1 MKLNKTEIAVYVI
14 VILVI
19 LSGAILSF
27 TDKEYYENSFAVE
40 DGIIEY
46 GTALMLFISAI
57 IMAFRFYRI
66 GRGQSFKWKLTV
78 VVLAIL
84 FIFAAGEEISWGQ
97 RIFGVESSE
106 FFKDNNA
113 QQEMNLHNLVVGET
127 KINKLI
133 FSKMLTSI
141 LVIYLIILPVLF
153 NKISWIK
160 DLVTDF
166 AIPVVKYHHT
176 VVFILM
182 TIVVTIMPSGK
193 RWEIYEFG
201 FAMIFFLIF
210 LFPLNKEIY
219 DPVGKQQS

>member
-1 MKLNKTEIAVYVI
+1 MKLNKTEIAVYVV

-57 IMAFRFYRI
+57 IMALRFFRI
-66 GRGQSFKWKLTV
+66 GGGQSFKWKMTV
-78 VVLAIL
+78 AVLAIL

-113 QQEMNLHNLVVGET
+113 QKEMNLHNLVIGDT

-133 FSKMLTSI
+133 FSKLLTGV
-141 LVIYLIILPVLF
+141 LVIYLVILPILYVKLF
-153 NKISWIK
+153 WVKNLI
-160 DLVTDF
+160 TDF
-166 AIPVVKYHHT
+166 GVPIVKYHHT
-176 VVFILM
+176 IIFILI
-182 TIVVTIMPSGK
+182 TVVVIIMPSSK

-219 DPVGKQQS
+219 SVEN

>member
-1 MKLNKTEIAVYVI
+1 MKLNKTEIAVYII

-57 IMAFRFYRI
+57 IMALRFFRI
-66 GRGQSFKWKLTV
+66 GGGQSFKWKMTVAVLT
-78 VVLAIL
+78 IL

-97 RIFGVESSE
+97 RIFGIESSG

-133 FSKMLTSI
+133 FSKILTGI

-153 NKISWIK
+153 NKIPRIK

-166 AIPVVKYHHT
+166 AVPIVKYHHT
-176 VVFILM
+176 LIFILM
-182 TIVVTIMPSGK
+182 TVVVTIMPSGK

-219 DPVGKQQS
+219 NPARMQT

>member
-46 GTALMLFISAI
+46 GTVLMLLISGI
-57 IMAFRFYRI
+57 IMIRRFILFGRFKHFR
-66 GRGQSFKWKLTV
+66 WKLTV
-78 VVLAIL
+78 IVIAVL

-113 QQEMNLHNLVVGET
+113 QQEMNLHNLVIGDT

-133 FSKMLTSI
+133 FSKLLTGA
-141 LVIYLIILPVLF
+141 LVIYLVILPILYVKLF
-153 NKISWIK
+153 WVKNLI
-160 DLVTDF
+160 TDF
-166 AIPVVKYHHT
+166 GVPIVKYHHT
-176 VVFILM
+176 IIFILI
-182 TIVVTIMPSGK
+182 TVVVIIMPSGK

-219 DPVGKQQS
+219 SVEN

>member
-1 MKLNKTEIAVYVI
+1 MKLNKIEIVVYVI

-19 LSGAILSF
+19 FSGAILSF

-57 IMAFRFYRI
+57 IMALRFFRI
-66 GRGQSFKWKLTV
+66 GGRQSFKWKMTV
-78 VVLAIL
+78 AVLAIL

-97 RIFGVESSE
+97 RIFGIESSE

-133 FSKMLTSI
+133 FSKLLTGV
-141 LVIYLIILPVLF
+141 LVIYLVILPILYL
-153 NKISWIK
+153 KLSWVKNLITNFG
-160 DLVTDF
+160 VP
-166 AIPVVKYHHT
+166 IVKYHHT
-176 VVFILM
+176 IIFIIMTVVV
-182 TIVVTIMPSGK
+182 IVMPSSK

-210 LFPLNKEIY
+210 LFPLNKESI
-219 DPVGKQQS
+219 Q

>member
-1 MKLNKTEIAVYVI
+1 MKLNKIEIVVYVI

-19 LSGAILSF
+19 FSGAILSF

-57 IMAFRFYRI
+57 IMALRFFRI
-66 GRGQSFKWKLTV
+66 GGRQSFKWKMTV
-78 VVLAIL
+78 AVLAIL

-97 RIFGVESSE
+97 RIFGIESSE

-133 FSKMLTSI
+133 FSKLLTGV
-141 LVIYLIILPVLF
+141 LVIYLVILPILYL
-153 NKISWIK
+153 KLSWVKNLITNFG
-160 DLVTDF
+160 VP
-166 AIPVVKYHHT
+166 IVKYHHT
-176 VVFILM
+176 IIFIIMTVVVI
-182 TIVVTIMPSGK
+182 IMPSSK

-210 LFPLNKEIY
+210 LFPLNKESI
-219 DPVGKQQS
+219 Q

>member
-1 MKLNKTEIAVYVI
+1 M
-14 VILVI
+14 
-19 LSGAILSF
+19 SGAILSF
-27 TDKEYYENSFAVE
+27 TNKEFYEESFAVE

-46 GTALMLFISAI
+46 GTALMLLVSAL
-57 IMAFRFYRI
+57 IMALRFFRI
-66 GRGQSFKWKLTV
+66 GSGQTFKWKLTV
-78 VVLAIL
+78 SVLALL

-106 FFKDNNA
+106 FFKDHNA

-133 FSKMLTSI
+133 FSKILTGI

-153 NKISWIK
+153 NKVSWIK
-160 DLVTDF
+160 DLVADF
-166 AIPVVKYHHT
+166 AVPVVKYHHT
-176 VVFILM
+176 IIFILM
-182 TIVVTIMPSGK
+182 TIVVTIMPSSK

-219 DPVGKQQS
+219 KPAQMHQT

>member
-1 MKLNKTEIAVYVI
+1 MKLNKIEIVVYVI

-27 TDKEYYENSFAVE
+27 TDKEYYENSYAVE

-46 GTALMLFISAI
+46 GTALMLLISGI
-57 IMAFRFYRI
+57 IMIRRI
-66 GRGQSFKWKLTV
+66 FILGRYKRFKWKLTV
-78 VVLAIL
+78 IVIALL

-97 RIFGVESSE
+97 RIFGIESSE

-113 QQEMNLHNLVVGET
+113 QKEMNLHNLVIGDT

-133 FSKMLTSI
+133 FSKLLTGA
-141 LVIYLIILPVLF
+141 LVIYLVILPILYVKLF
-153 NKISWIK
+153 WVKNLII
-160 DLVTDF
+160 DF
-166 AIPVVKYHHT
+166 GVPIVKYHHT
-176 VVFILM
+176 IIFILI
-182 TIVVTIMPSGK
+182 TVVVIIMPSSK

-219 DPVGKQQS
+219 SVEN

>member
-1 MKLNKTEIAVYVI
+1 MKLNKTEIAVYLI
-14 VILVI
+14 VIQVI

-27 TDKEYYENSFAVE
+27 TNQEFYEQSFAVE
-40 DGIIEY
+40 DGIVEY
-46 GTALMLFISAI
+46 GTALMLLVSAL
-57 IMAFRFYRI
+57 IMAIRFFRI
-66 GRGQSFKWKLTV
+66 GSGQTFKWKLTV
-78 VVLAIL
+78 SVLALL

-133 FSKMLTSI
+133 FSKILTGI
-141 LVIYLIILPVLF
+141 LVIYLIILPILYS
-153 NKISWIK
+153 KISWIK

-166 AIPVVKYHHT
+166 AVPMVKYHHT
-176 VVFILM
+176 VVFIIM
-182 TIVVTIMPSGK
+182 TIVVTIMPSSK

-219 DPVGKQQS
+219 SVEN

>member
-1 MKLNKTEIAVYVI
+1 MKLNKTEIVVYVI

-57 IMAFRFYRI
+57 IMAFRFFRI

-210 LFPLNKEIY
+210 IFPLNKEIY

>member
-1 MKLNKTEIAVYVI
+1 MKLNKIEIVVYVI

-19 LSGAILSF
+19 FSGAILSF

-57 IMAFRFYRI
+57 IMALRFFRI
-66 GRGQSFKWKLTV
+66 GGRQSFKWKMTV
-78 VVLAIL
+78 AVLAIL

-97 RIFGVESSE
+97 RIFGIESSE

-133 FSKMLTSI
+133 FSKLLTGV
-141 LVIYLIILPVLF
+141 LVIYLVILPILYL
-153 NKISWIK
+153 KLSWVKNLITNFG
-160 DLVTDF
+160 VP
-166 AIPVVKYHHT
+166 IVKYHHT
-176 VVFILM
+176 IIFIIMTVVV
-182 TIVVTIMPSGK
+182 IVMPSSK

-210 LFPLNKEIY
+210 LFPLNKGSI
-219 DPVGKQQS
+219 Q